1 MLAMEVLKNGERVCV
16 AGAQDLGLLT
26 ANFTAGGSLG
36 PRAWDFSGKITKPHM
51 HLHVGGLTSR
61 KGAPDD
67 HLDWVGHMEIQTGD
81 AVTLRFIEIDEADA
95 PVESRPAEHK
105 TLSSDEREYFKA
117 LEEQYI
123 SMLKKLRKKRLSTHS
138 TRPRAKTAR
147 AGKRRR

>member
-1 MLAMEVLKNGERVCV
+1 MLAMEVLKNGVRVCV

-36 PRAWDFSGKITKPHM
+36 PRAWDFSGKITEPHM

-81 AVTLRFIEIDEADA
+81 AVTLRFIEIDEADVPA
-95 PVESRPAEHK
+95 ESRPTEHK
-105 TLSSDEREYFKA
+105 TISSDEREYFKA

-123 SMLKKLRKKRLSTHS
+123 GMLKKLRKKRLTAHS

>member
-1 MLAMEVLKNGERVCV
+1 MLAMEVLKNGVRVCV

-36 PRAWDFSGKITKPHM
+36 PRAWDFSGKITEPHM

-81 AVTLRFIEIDEADA
+81 SVTLRFIEIDEADVPA
-95 PVESRPAEHK
+95 ESRPTEHK
-105 TLSSDEREYFKA
+105 TISSDEREYFKA

-123 SMLKKLRKKRLSTHS
+123 GMLKKLRKKRLTAHS

-147 AGKRRR
+147 TGKRRR

>member
-1 MLAMEVLKNGERVCV
+1 MLAMEVLKNGVRLCV

-26 ANFTAGGSLG
+26 ANFSAAGSLG
-36 PRAWDFSGKITKPHM
+36 PRAWDFSGKTTKPHM

-61 KGAPDD
+61 RGEPDD

-95 PVESRPAEHK
+95 PAESRPAEHK

-123 SMLKKLRKKRLSTHS
+123 SMLKKLRKKRLTTHS
-138 TRPRAKTAR
+138 RRPSAKTAR

>member
-1 MLAMEVLKNGERVCV
+1 MLAMEVLKNGVRVCV

-36 PRAWDFSGKITKPHM
+36 PRAWDFSGKITEPHM

-81 AVTLRFIEIDEADA
+81 SVTLRFIEIDEADVPA
-95 PVESRPAEHK
+95 ESRPTEHK
-105 TLSSDEREYFKA
+105 TISSDEREYFKA

-123 SMLKKLRKKRLSTHS
+123 GMLKKLRKKRLTAHS

>member
-1 MLAMEVLKNGERVCV
+1 MLAMEVLKNGVRVCV
-16 AGAQDLGLLT
+16 AGAQDLGVLT

-67 HLDWVGHMEIQTGD
+67 HLDWVGHLEIRTGD

-105 TLSSDEREYFKA
+105 TLSSDEREYFN
-117 LEEQYI
+117 I